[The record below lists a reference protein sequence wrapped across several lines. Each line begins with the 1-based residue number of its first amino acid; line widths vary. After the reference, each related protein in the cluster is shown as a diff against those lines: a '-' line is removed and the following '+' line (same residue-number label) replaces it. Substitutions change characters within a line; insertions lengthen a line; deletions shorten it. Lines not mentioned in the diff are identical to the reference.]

1 MPSPCAPVP
10 SKLRSATSFG
20 EALFE
25 LRSRAGLTQRELARQ
40 TGFSN
45 SEISEFENCRR
56 APPRQERLLALVD
69 ALNVSGSECA
79 LLFELACDG
88 RRAIGNVRVGR
99 EIPPEVALLLRDI
112 SRVASRLTD
121 QQIAAIRIRLME
133 AAM

>member
-1 MPSPCAPVP
+1 
-10 SKLRSATSFG
+10 
-20 EALFE
+20 
-25 LRSRAGLTQRELARQ
+25 
-40 TGFSN
+40 
-45 SEISEFENCRR
+45 
-56 APPRQERLLALVD
+56 
-69 ALNVSGSECA
+69 LNVSGSECA